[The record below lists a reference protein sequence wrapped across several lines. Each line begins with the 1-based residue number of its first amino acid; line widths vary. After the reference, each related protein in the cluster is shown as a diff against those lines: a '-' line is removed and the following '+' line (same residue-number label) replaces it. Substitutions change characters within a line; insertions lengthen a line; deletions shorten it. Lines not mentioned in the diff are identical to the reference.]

1 MELEDSSEKMYRTK
15 NDQKE
20 YSKKKLRGIMDI
32 VKKYGM
38 ATTAIAGEGRENKA
52 EKLFEKIVN

>member
-20 YSKKKLRGIMDI
+20 YSKKKLRGIVDI
-32 VKKYGM
+32 VKKYV
-38 ATTAIAGEGRENKA
+38 AWLQLQLQEREERIRQKNYLK
-52 EKLFEKIVN
+52 K